1 MVQKSAAFSSLLG
14 GAYALTMRQSGCSL
28 HMRTEG
34 ALSAPVSQYDSG
46 QTRAGPNE
54 TPSSFTLNGNTL
66 TDAKG
71 RGCWW
76 TPPAMVLQCDVGQI
90 PESGFSVGCD
100 GTVSYNGQT
109 TFYECETGAN
119 DLRMIY
125 SGPNGSRCSEITLH
139 ADGCYPS
146 GCSGQGTGSG
156 SGSGSASPAPSNTNT
171 LPLGGPTTYP
181 AYPSSPTGGGS
192 GSGSESGSGSG
203 STPPGGSP
211 SGTSP
216 GSGPGGASPGTSG
229 TDTQPQSG
237 STTYPGPPSYPTG
250 TIGTS
255 PGGAGSTTPG
265 QYPGGTSTGGTFN
278 GASPTPSGSTPPG
291 GAGSSTPSGQSTGG
305 TSSSSTPNGANLTPS
320 GQYPGFTP
328 IGSTPTGGSG
338 TTPPGQYPGSTP
350 SESTPPGGAGS
361 TPPGQSPGGTPSESS
376 PNGAS
381 PTPSGNT
388 SPGGSGAGSST
399 PPEQYPGGAPSGTTS
414 NGAGSTPSGQYP
426 TGTGSSPAS
435 TPNAPGQT
443 GTPGSSC
450 PGELTGAYEYPHL
463 IIPVNSA
470 NANSAP
476 GTSSF
481 GEVTSTI
488 STAFNFDIPQSDS
501 GKTCNLI
508 FYFPTQSQLET
519 SSYTFSGSGAV
530 EFGRLSSPVTKG
542 TSYSNLPSVAESYG
556 QKTVTP
562 GSGHTISSFA
572 CPAGQSVAF
581 EMKAAKGDASTSFR
595 YFQDYNPCP
604 IGLYITVS

>member
-1 MVQKSAAFSSLLG
+1 MVQKTAAFSSLLG
-14 GAYALTMRQSGCSL
+14 GAYALTMRQSGCSF

-34 ALSAPVSQYDSG
+34 ALGAPVSQYESG
-46 QTRAGPNE
+46 QTRAGSNE

-76 TPPAMVLQCDVGQI
+76 TPPAMVLQCDVGQT
-90 PESGFSVGCD
+90 PESGFNVGCD

-125 SGPNGSRCSEITLH
+125 SGPNGSQCSEITLH

-146 GCSGQGTGSG
+146 GCSGQGTGPG
-156 SGSGSASPAPSNTNT
+156 SGSGSASPASST
-171 LPLGGPTTYP
+171 LPQGGPSSYP
-181 AYPSSPTGGGS
+181 VIPSSPVGGS
-192 GSGSESGSGSG
+192 GGGSGSG
-203 STPPGGSP
+203 STPPGNSP

-216 GSGPGGASPGTSG
+216 GSGPGGASPGSSG
-229 TDTQPQSG
+229 AGTQPLGG
-237 STTYPGPPSYPTG
+237 STTYPGSPSYPTG

-255 PGGAGSTTPG
+255 PGGEGSTPPG
-265 QYPGGTSTGGTFN
+265 QYPGGTPTGGTSN
-278 GASPTPSGSTPPG
+278 GVGPTPSGSTPSG
-291 GAGSSTPSGQSTGG
+291 GVGSSTPSGQ
-305 TSSSSTPNGANLTPS
+305 
-320 GQYPGFTP
+320 YPGSTP

-338 TTPPGQYPGSTP
+338 STPSGQYPGSTPSESAPSGGAGSTPPGQYPGSTP
-350 SESTPPGGAGS
+350 SESTPNGASPTLSGS
-361 TPPGQSPGGTPSESS
+361 TPPGGSGTGSS
-376 PNGAS
+376 
-381 PTPSGNT
+381 T
-388 SPGGSGAGSST
+388 SPG
-399 PPEQYPGGAPSGTTS
+399 EYPGSTPSGTTS
-414 NGAGSTPSGQYP
+414 NGAGSTPPGQYP

-435 TPNAPGQT
+435 TP
-443 GTPGSSC
+443 GTPGQSGTPGTSC
-450 PGELTGAYEYPHL
+450 PGELTGAYQYPHL
-463 IIPVNSA
+463 IIPVDSA

-476 GTSSF
+476 GTSNF

-501 GKTCNLI
+501 GKTCNLV

-519 SSYTFSGSGAV
+519 SSYTFSGSGAI

-542 TSYSNLPSVAESYG
+542 TSYSSLPSVAESYG

-581 EMKAAKGDASTSFR
+581 EMKAAKGDTSTSFR

-604 IGLYITVS
+604 LGLYITVS

>member
-14 GAYALTMRQSGCSL
+14 GAYALTMRQSGCSF

-76 TPPAMVLQCDVGQI
+76 TPPAMVLQCDVGQV

-146 GCSGQGTGSG
+146 GCSGQGSG
-156 SGSGSASPAPSNTNT
+156 SGSG
-171 LPLGGPTTYP
+171 
-181 AYPSSPTGGGS
+181 
-192 GSGSESGSGSG
+192 
-203 STPPGGSP
+203 
-211 SGTSP
+211 
-216 GSGPGGASPGTSG
+216 
-229 TDTQPQSG
+229 
-237 STTYPGPPSYPTG
+237 
-250 TIGTS
+250 
-255 PGGAGSTTPG
+255 
-265 QYPGGTSTGGTFN
+265 
-278 GASPTPSGSTPPG
+278 
-291 GAGSSTPSGQSTGG
+291 
-305 TSSSSTPNGANLTPS
+305 
-320 GQYPGFTP
+320 
-328 IGSTPTGGSG
+328 
-338 TTPPGQYPGSTP
+338 
-350 SESTPPGGAGS
+350 
-361 TPPGQSPGGTPSESS
+361 
-376 PNGAS
+376 
-381 PTPSGNT
+381 
-388 SPGGSGAGSST
+388 
-399 PPEQYPGGAPSGTTS
+399 
-414 NGAGSTPSGQYP
+414 
-426 TGTGSSPAS
+426 
-435 TPNAPGQT
+435 
-443 GTPGSSC
+443 SC
-450 PGELTGAYEYPHL
+450 PGELTGAYQYPHL

-470 NANSAP
+470 KADSAP
-476 GTSSF
+476 GTSQF

-501 GKTCNLI
+501 GKTCNLV

-542 TSYSNLPSVAESYG
+542 TSYSNLPNIAQSYG
-556 QKTVTP
+556 QKSVTP

-572 CPAGQSVAF
+572 CPAGQIVAF

-595 YFQDYNPCP
+595 YFQDWNPCP